1 MMSKCSRIYD
11 NEDEICN
18 EKECKFWIDFEE
30 ECNCMNV
37 SIKRN
42 GNMTL
47 DEVGLRLGISHVR
60 VKQIQDRSM
69 NKMKIFMNDAG
80 LAE

>member
-1 MMSKCSRIYD
+1 MNKCSKIYEK
-11 NEDEICN
+11 EDEICN
-18 EKECKFWIDFEE
+18 EQECKFWIDFEQ

-47 DEVGLRLGISHVR
+47 DQIGLRMGISHVR
-60 VKQIQDRSM
+60 VKQIQDRAM
-69 NKMKIFMNDAG
+69 NKIKKSFQDHYENG
-80 LAE
+80 